1 MVKKT
6 LLGIIMFF
14 CFFWTFYSYAS
25 ASTYTVKKFLV
36 YEINE
41 VAVQNN
47 SFLLTGWAFINA
59 VQHYRSQEDIEGQL
73 LVKSTKEVL
82 QYQLQFHAL
91 SMTDLMKMEGR
102 RRCQDTEYNQPASIC
117 YYDYDMVSFQVK
129 IPFSEL
135 KDNSKY
141 TLILQIKAKKI
152 SQSYMIDAFFISS
165 KDRIAA
171 HNGRTIKLSANL
183 NQSQFYVNHDFV
195 LARKTAS
202 KNSAV
207 HQAATSC
214 SSTYGSQYYFEPL
227 SQYYHVKE
235 ATVKERV
242 TWYQVLAEA
251 AHCSA
256 NGKFYIKEGQ
266 GNPTWIPSTFI
277 EYNGTPATIEV
288 FKLNTPPELIL
299 SNPTIYVGDTSF
311 NPDHYVSARDAEDGE
326 LVPKRGMGN
335 WTIHKAGTYL
345 QEYSAIDS
353 GGLHTSKIMM
363 IYVKEKPPNT
373 PPKIHAGNRT
383 IHQYQNFDPLLGVRA
398 EDLEDGDITNRLQ
411 ITKQIDPS
419 KVGSQ
424 DLCFYVE
431 DSLGLPATKCVI
443 IDVLAVPENSG
454 FSQLRFVDQINLFY
468 KESIPSIW
476 RGNVTRIQKAIK
488 TKNAIQSSILR

>member
-6 LLGIIMFF
+6 LLSNIIFLFCYLFF
-14 CFFWTFYSYAS
+14 SSYAS
-25 ASTYTVKKFLV
+25 ASSYTLKKFLV
-36 YEINE
+36 YEINDVE
-41 VAVQNN
+41 VKSN
-47 SFLLTGWAFINA
+47 SFLFTGWAFINA
-59 VQHYRSQEDIEGQL
+59 SQHYRSQEDIEGEL
-73 LVKSTKEVL
+73 LAKSPKELL
-82 QYQLQFHAL
+82 QYPLRFRMHA
-91 SMTDLMKMEGR
+91 MTDLMKMEGR
-102 RRCQDTEYNQPASIC
+102 RRCQDTEYNQPASTC
-117 YYDYDMVSFQVK
+117 YYDYDMVSFEVE
-129 IPFSEL
+129 IPFSDL

-152 SQSYMIDAFFISS
+152 NKSYKIDAFFISS
-165 KDRIAA
+165 KDRMAT

-207 HQAATSC
+207 HQAASSC
-214 SSTYGSQYYFEPL
+214 SPTYGRQYYFEPL
-227 SQYYHVKE
+227 SQYYHVIE
-235 ATVKERV
+235 AAVKERV
-242 TWYQVLAEA
+242 TWYQVLTEG

-256 NGKFYIKEGQ
+256 NGKYYVKEGQ

-288 FKLNTPPELIL
+288 AKLNTPPELMIT
-299 SNPTIYVGDTSF
+299 NPTIYVGDISF
-311 NPDHYVSARDAEDGE
+311 NPDHYVSASDAEDGE

-345 QEYSAIDS
+345 QEYSATDS
-353 GGLHTSKIMM
+353 GGLRTSKIMM

-373 PPKIHAGNRT
+373 PPNIHAENRT

-419 KVGSQ
+419 KLGRQ

-431 DSLGLPATKCVI
+431 DSLGLSAAKCVI
-443 IDVLAVPENSG
+443 IDVLATPVYSG
-454 FSQLRFVDQINLFY
+454 FSQLRFVDQITLFY

-476 RGNVTRIQKAIK
+476 RGNITRIQKAIK